1 MVYMMCSYC
10 INKKQGM
17 RYLYLNV
24 FSERI
29 SGIKPKRTNKS
40 FPLWGRV
47 GVATGQMRDRSG
59 NENVYCIYVCSIW
72 ILRHEN
78 ILLILKIRNL
88 NKRMHELKA
97 EEN

>member
-1 MVYMMCSYC
+1 MCSYC
-10 INKKQGM
+10 INKKQEM

-29 SGIKPKRTNKS
+29 SGIQPKKTNKS
-40 FPLWGRV
+40 FPLCGRV
-47 GVATGQMRDRSG
+47 RVATGQMRDMSG
-59 NENVYCIYVCSIW
+59 RENIYCIYVCSIW

-78 ILLILKIRNL
+78 ILPILKIRNL
-88 NKRMHELKA
+88 NKEMHDPKA